1 MYKYFT
7 IVIIVNWNQNNN
19 NKNIFVSWNK
29 IKLTEIKYLKT
40 YFILASCQGNTSQ

>member
-19 NKNIFVSWNK
+19 NKNIIVSWKK
-29 IKLTEIKYLKT
+29 IKLTEIKYWKT
-40 YFILASCQGNTSQ
+40 